1 MDKYRKNDGNTDAE
15 ETMFFQASQAGKST
29 DQYDTQ
35 QMNAR
40 QIRQQAAQQAGQNS
54 YPGGGYGQNTPYGN
68 RPPEGGYTQNPYASQ
83 GYGPE
88 GYSRPNYPQQNYGG
102 QAGGYRPGGN
112 PPGGYAGPNGYGNRP
127 GYNGQ
132 QNAASGGYRPYS
144 SSGGYSAG
152 GNAPRQQNR
161 PASGARPVQRPVQ
174 QRAPQSSGRSSSLLP
189 ASRCSSVRR
198 DSASGRKPLLRL
210 PDITGVAAGKN
221 PCWAELSRSY
231 FL

>member
-54 YPGGGYGQNTPYGN
+54 YPGSGYGQNTPYGN
-68 RPPEGGYTQNPYASQ
+68 HPPEGGYAQNPYASQ

-102 QAGGYRPGGN
+102 TGRWL
-112 PPGGYAGPNGYGNRP
+112 
-127 GYNGQ
+127 
-132 QNAASGGYRPYS
+132 
-144 SSGGYSAG
+144 SSGRQSPRRLCWPKWVRKSSGVQRTAECG
-152 GNAPRQQNR
+152 IRRIPAVFQFGRLFCRRKRAAPAK
-161 PASGARPVQRPVQ
+161 PSGFWCTPGTASGA
-174 QRAPQSSGRSSSLLP
+174 
-189 ASRCSSVRR
+189 
-198 DSASGRKPLLRL
+198 
-210 PDITGVAAGKN
+210 
-221 PCWAELSRSY
+221 AERTA
-231 FL
+231 F